1 MSLKHEIKNA
11 NDVITELTMKH
22 YLIGVSKIAHPNKLE
37 GEKKRDA
44 KYNAKI
50 EK

>member
-1 MSLKHEIKNA
+1 MELKHEIKNA

-22 YLIGVSKIAHPNKLE
+22 YLIGVSKITQPSKLE

-44 KYNAKI
+44 KAKAKI